1 MAVYEYVALD
11 HKGKKQKG
19 VISADSSR
27 QARKDLQE
35 RQLMPVSLDKVD
47 KSAEASSLGKWLGGG
62 RIGNKELAMLTRQLA
77 TMINAAA
84 PVEEALSMTAEQV
97 ENPAA
102 SKKLMAVR
110 ARVMEG
116 RRFSE
121 ALALYPNDFNQFYR
135 SLIASGEVSGA
146 LGQVLERLA
155 DHLEKSQQ
163 LRNKILTATLYP
175 AMLALVAVVVVII
188 LMTFIVP
195 KVAGQFESMGQ
206 TLPFLTRT
214 MIFLSDMMRDY
225 GIFILLALA
234 LAILLFLRQL
244 KQEKF
249 RRRCDGWMLR
259 LPLIGKLVRG
269 LYAARLA
276 RTLSTLIAS
285 GSPVMEGLRSAGQT
299 MQNLVMRE
307 AVEKM
312 VTQISE
318 GSSLSRALRNS
329 GVFPGIVVY
338 MAGAG
343 EKSGQL
349 PDMLEKSADYLEG
362 DFETFIATALSLL
375 EPGIIIIMGAIVALI
390 VLSILLPILQLN
402 TMALG

>member
-27 QARKDLQE
+27 QARKDLQD

-47 KSAEASSLGKWLGGG
+47 KISAAPTLGKWLGQDK
-62 RIGNKELAMLTRQLA
+62 IGSKELAMLTRQLA

-97 ENPAA
+97 ENPAV

-135 SLIASGEVSGA
+135 SLIAAGEVSGA

-206 TLPFLTRT
+206 TLPLLTRT

-225 GIFILLALA
+225 GLFILIALA
-234 LAILLFLRQL
+234 LAIFLFLRQFR
-244 KQEKF
+244 QEKF
-249 RRRCDGWMLR
+249 RRRFDGWVLR
-259 LPLIGKLVRG
+259 LPLIGKLIRG

-299 MQNLVMRE
+299 MQNLVMRD

-318 GSSLSRALRNS
+318 GSSLSRALKNS

-349 PDMLEKSADYLEG
+349 PEMLEKSADYLES

-375 EPGIIIIMGAIVALI
+375 EPGIVIVMGAVVALI

>member
-11 HKGKKQKG
+11 HKGRKKKG
-19 VISADSSR
+19 VVSADSSR
-27 QARKDLQE
+27 QARKDLQD
-35 RQLMPVSLDKVD
+35 RQLMPVSLEKVD
-47 KSAEASSLGKWLGGG
+47 RKTEGAPFAKWLGRD

-84 PVEEALSMTAEQV
+84 PVEEALSMTAEQMD
-97 ENPAA
+97 NP
-102 SKKLMAVR
+102 SVSTKLMAVR

-121 ALALYPNDFNQFYR
+121 ALALYPNDFSQFYR
-135 SLIASGEVSGA
+135 SLVAAGEVSGA
-146 LGQVLERLA
+146 MGQVLERLA

-175 AMLALVAVVVVII
+175 AMLAIVAVTVVII

-206 TLPFLTRT
+206 TLPLLTRT
-214 MIFLSDMMRDY
+214 MIFLSDVMRDY

-234 LAILLFLRQL
+234 LGVFLFLHRL
-244 KQEKF
+244 KNEKF
-249 RRRCDGWMLR
+249 RRRFDGWLLR
-259 LPLIGKLVRG
+259 LPLLGKLIRG

-299 MQNLVMRE
+299 MQNLVMRD

-318 GSSLSRALRNS
+318 GTSLSRALRNS
-329 GVFPGIVVY
+329 GVFPGIVIY

-349 PDMLEKSADYLEG
+349 PDMLEKAADYLEG

-375 EPGIIIIMGAIVALI
+375 EPGIIIIMGAVVALI

>member
-1 MAVYEYVALD
+1 MAVYEYIALD
-11 HKGKKQKG
+11 HKGRKKKG

-35 RQLMPVSLDKVD
+35 RQLMPLSLDKVD
-47 KSAEASSLGKWLGGG
+47 RRREVAPLAKWLGRD
-62 RIGNKELAMLTRQLA
+62 RIGHKDLTLLTRQLA

-84 PVEEALSMTAEQV
+84 PVEEALSMAAEQT
-97 ENPAA
+97 ENA
-102 SKKLMAVR
+102 SVSKILMAVR

-116 RRFSE
+116 HRFSE
-121 ALALYPNDFNQFYR
+121 SLALYPNDFSQFYR
-135 SLIASGEVSGA
+135 SLIAAGEVSGA
-146 LGQVLERLA
+146 MGQVLERLA

-163 LRNKILTATLYP
+163 MRNKILTATIYP
-175 AMLALVAVVVVII
+175 VMLALVAVVVVVI

-214 MIFLSDMMRDY
+214 MIFLSDVMRNY
-225 GIFILLALA
+225 GIFILLLLA
-234 LAILLFLRQL
+234 LGLFLFLRQL
-244 KQEKF
+244 KNESF
-249 RRRCDGWMLR
+249 RRRFDGWVLR

-299 MQNLVMRE
+299 MQNLVMRD

-312 VTQISE
+312 VIQISE
-318 GSSLSRALRNS
+318 GSSLSRALRSS
-329 GVFPGIVVY
+329 GVFPGMVVY

-343 EKSGQL
+343 EKSGRL
-349 PDMLEKSADYLEG
+349 PDMLEKSADYLES
-362 DFETFIATALSLL
+362 DFETFVATALSLL
-375 EPGIIIIMGAIVALI
+375 EPGIIIVMGAVVALI

-402 TMALG
+402 TMAL

>member
-1 MAVYEYVALD
+1 MAVFEYVALD
-11 HKGKKQKG
+11 HKGRKKKG
-19 VISADSSR
+19 VVSADSSR
-27 QARKDLQE
+27 QARKDLQD
-35 RQLMPVSLDKVD
+35 RQMMPISLEQVD
-47 KSAEASSLGKWLGGG
+47 RKAENSPFTKWLG
-62 RIGNKELAMLTRQLA
+62 REKIGAKDLAMLTRQLA

-84 PVEEALSMTAEQV
+84 PVEEALSMTAEQTD
-97 ENPAA
+97 NPSI

-110 ARVMEG
+110 SRVTEG

-121 ALALYPNDFNQFYR
+121 ALALYPDDFSSFYR
-135 SLIASGEVSGA
+135 SLVAAGEVSGA
-146 LGQVLERLA
+146 MGQVLQRLA

-175 AMLALVAVVVVII
+175 CMLAMVAVTVVII

-214 MIFLSDMMRDY
+214 MIFLSDGMREY
-225 GIFILLALA
+225 GVFILAGLALVVFF
-234 LAILLFLRQL
+234 FLRSL
-244 KQEKF
+244 KEEKF
-249 RRRCDGWMLR
+249 RRRFDGWMLR
-259 LPLIGKLVRG
+259 LPLLGKLVRG

-285 GSPVMEGLRSAGQT
+285 GSPVMEGLRSAGHT

-318 GSSLSRALRNS
+318 GTSLSRALRNS
-329 GVFPGIVVY
+329 GVFPGIVIY
-338 MAGAG
+338 MASAG

-349 PDMLEKSADYLEG
+349 PDMLEKSADYLES

-375 EPGIIIIMGAIVALI
+375 EPGIIIVMGAVVALI